1 MLKEAE
7 GHFKAPKDMD
17 LSVYVSV
24 GNEGKVMESEATKL
38 SEILKR
44 SNKKKLKTDFKFLPD
59 ENHASIL
66 HQSLNE
72 EFQLLYPLKTY
83 D

>member
-7 GHFKAPKDMD
+7 GYFKAQKDMD
-17 LSVYVSV
+17 LYVYVSV
-24 GNEGKVMESEATKL
+24 GTEGDVMESEAKKL
-38 SEILKR
+38 SEMLKR
-44 SNKKKLKTDFKFLPD
+44 SNKKKLKTDFKFVAD

-72 EFQLLYPLKTY
+72 GFKLLFPLKIY